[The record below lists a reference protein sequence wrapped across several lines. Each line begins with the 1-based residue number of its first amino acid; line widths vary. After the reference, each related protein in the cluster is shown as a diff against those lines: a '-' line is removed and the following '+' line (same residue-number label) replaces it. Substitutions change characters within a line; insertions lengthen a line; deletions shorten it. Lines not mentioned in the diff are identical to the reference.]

1 MPAEVLTCDSNHVS
15 QTIDSFLCDGDRAL
29 ILDKMKSNVVRPFPN
44 SELFHMYSIANQV
57 KSFVADGHYIKTLC
71 VGLDHFTLSKA
82 FTESDIECKGILNEF
97 VGDYLFEVFQD
108 NGRSI
113 NSDLLDQVCAWMDM
127 TPYAMMAMTDSIRR
141 ELHKTVDILWTCTFT
156 GSRALAS
163 HSYEIGR
170 TMLYDLID
178 HWVKNIP
185 SSYNGTGHETM
196 IKPRDF

>member
-57 KSFVADGHYIKTLC
+57 KSFVA
-71 VGLDHFTLSKA
+71 
-82 FTESDIECKGILNEF
+82 ESDIECKGILNEF